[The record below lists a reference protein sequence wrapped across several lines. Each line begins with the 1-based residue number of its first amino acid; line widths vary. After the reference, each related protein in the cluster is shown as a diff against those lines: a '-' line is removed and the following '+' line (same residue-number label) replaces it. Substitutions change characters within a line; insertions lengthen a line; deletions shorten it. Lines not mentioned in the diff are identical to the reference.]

1 MRRKARNEI
10 AERKV
15 LVPKG
20 YSKGELAKEILL
32 MIAAGLAI
40 PAAILMPNIP
50 IALRPLLRA
59 LTEKCGLRKS
69 AHLVRSVTYLKR
81 KRLVSIAERDGK
93 QILTLSE
100 DGKKR
105 VLLYDLDTIAIKK
118 PRRWDG
124 YWRLILFDIPEKQ
137 KLGREALR
145 SKLKQ
150 LGFYQLQKSCF
161 IHPFECRSEIDFIS
175 EIFEISPHVNFI
187 LAKEIEGANLLMK
200 HFNLP

>member
-1 MRRKARNEI
+1 
-10 AERKV
+10 
-15 LVPKG
+15 
-20 YSKGELAKEILL
+20 
-32 MIAAGLAI
+32 
-40 PAAILMPNIP
+40 MPNVP

-59 LTEKCGLRKS
+59 LTEKCGMRKS
-69 AHLVRSVTYLKR
+69 AHFLRSVTHLKR
-81 KRLVSIAERDGK
+81 KCLVSIAERDGE

-105 VLLYDLDTIAIKK
+105 VLQYDLDKIMIKK

-161 IHPFECRSEIDFIS
+161 VHPFECKSEIDFIS
-175 EIFEISPHVNFI
+175 EIFEVSPYVNFI
-187 LAKEIEGANLLMK
+187 LAREIEGASHLMK
-200 HFNLP
+200 HFGLR